1 MRGQTS
7 GKQGKFRIPALL
19 TKTVLCSEY
28 PRITVITICMTVK
41 VWRFFQCEQLVMGL
55 VE

>member
-19 TKTVLCSEY
+19 AKTVLCSEY
-28 PRITVITICMTVK
+28 PRITVIIICMTVS
-41 VWRFFQCEQLVMGL
+41 VALFSMWITC
-55 VE
+55 